1 MIRTGSSLAGGCHS
15 CPIRTHGLCSSL
27 SETELSDIELVR
39 EAPRHIPPGRDLF
52 SQGEP
57 CDEVFNILDGWAF
70 LYELLEDG
78 RRQIVNFALP
88 GDFVG
93 FRPGGGA
100 STFGAQAI
108 VPVDLCVI
116 PRRRLLAFVHEHP
129 GLALRLMVMLSSDEQ
144 LAYERLTSIGRK
156 TALERMA
163 ALLLELFY
171 RLRRRAPQVPGE
183 LLRIPLTQ
191 TLIADATG
199 LTPVHTNRMLQE
211 LRQRGVIDYGNG
223 LYRILAP
230 ERLFEIAG
238 VDPAMCAWSHGTGLT
253 GDVRTGDVRTGDVR
267 TGTRV
272 HASIIQH

>member
-1 MIRTGSSLAGGCHS
+1 MIRPGTNLASGCRS
-15 CPIRTHGLCSSL
+15 CPIKTHGLCSPL
-27 SETELSDIELVR
+27 SDAELSDIELMR
-39 EAPRHIPPGRDLF
+39 EAPRRVAPGCDLF

-57 CDEVFNILDGWAF
+57 CDEVFNILGGWAF

-88 GDFVG
+88 GDFIG
-93 FRPGGGA
+93 FQTGGRV
-100 STFGAQAI
+100 SIFGAQAI

-116 PRRRLLAFVHEHP
+116 PKRRLVAFVHEHP
-129 GLALRLMVMLSSDEQ
+129 GLALRLMSLLSNDEQ

-171 RLRRRAPQVPGE
+171 RLQRRAPQVPGE
-183 LLRIPLTQ
+183 LLKIPLTQ

-199 LTPVHTNRMLQE
+199 LTPIHTNRMLQE

-223 LYRILAP
+223 LYRILNP
-230 ERLFEIAG
+230 EQLFEIAG
-238 VDPAMCAWSHGTGLT
+238 VDPAMCAWSTAMGG
-253 GDVRTGDVRTGDVR
+253 REP
-267 TGTRV
+267 
-272 HASIIQH
+272 HAHPSPMRH

>member
-1 MIRTGSSLAGGCHS
+1 MLRTGTHSAIGCHV
-15 CPIRTHGLCSSL
+15 CPIKTHGLCGSL
-27 SETELSDIELVR
+27 SEAELSELEMVR
-39 EAPRHIPPGRDLF
+39 EPPRRIAPGCDLF

-93 FRPGGGA
+93 FRTRGGA

-108 VPVDLCVI
+108 IPVDLCVI
-116 PRRRLLAFVHEHP
+116 PRRRLLTFAHEHP
-129 GLALRLMVMLSSDEQ
+129 PLALRLISMLSSDEQ

-171 RLRRRAPQVPGE
+171 RLRRRAPLVPGE
-183 LLRIPLTQ
+183 LLKIPLTQ

-199 LTPVHTNRMLQE
+199 LTPIHTNRMLRE
-211 LRQRGVIDYGNG
+211 LRQRRVIEYGNG

-230 ERLFEIAG
+230 DRLFEIAG
-238 VDPAMCAWSHGTGLT
+238 VDPAMCAWN
-253 GDVRTGDVRTGDVR
+253 RR
-267 TGTRV
+267 
-272 HASIIQH
+272 HAEQKLAL